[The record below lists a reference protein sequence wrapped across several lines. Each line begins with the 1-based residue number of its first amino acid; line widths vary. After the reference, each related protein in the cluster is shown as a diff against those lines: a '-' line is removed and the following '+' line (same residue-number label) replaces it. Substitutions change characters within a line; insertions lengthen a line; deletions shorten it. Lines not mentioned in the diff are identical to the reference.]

1 VSDAVRAY
9 AGAKRFAAVTV
20 ERWQRWEEADQNAL
34 LTIVERLRLGENH
47 VRDLLDALEAIVAR
61 RSCTFADVL
70 AEQSVTAVLAAG
82 HARNETVHALKLALR
97 RLRFPQLTATEERL
111 RATVKQMGLPTGA
124 TITLPEGLEGEEVLL
139 SVRATSAAELRRR
152 VAAVAAAVD
161 GAAVD
166 EIYRVLGGEW

>member
-1 VSDAVRAY
+1 MSDAVRAY
-9 AGAKRFAAVTV
+9 AAAKRFSAATV
-20 ERWQRWEEADQNAL
+20 ERWLRSPEADQNAL
-34 LTIVERLRLGENH
+34 LAIVERLRLGENH

-61 RSCTFADVL
+61 RGCTFADVL
-70 AEQSVTAVLAAG
+70 AEPSIASVLAAG
-82 HARNETVHALKLALR
+82 HARNETVHALKQALR

-124 TITLPEGLEGEEVLL
+124 TIALPEGLEGEEVVL

-152 VAAVAAAVD
+152 VAAAAAAVS
-161 GAAVD
+161 GTAVD